1 MFSRP
6 WLLLLLAL
14 PVLHLYW
21 VWTRRGG
28 RVAMPFDSDGSR
40 RLGSGAL
47 MRALLGV
54 GESLPAM
61 MLAVAVLLLALPQE
75 LAAPKQKRALTNIQ
89 LLVDITGSMTAKFC
103 KG

>member
-54 GESLPAM
+54 GESLPATM
-61 MLAVAVLLLALPQE
+61 AALAGM
-75 LAAPKQKRALTNIQ
+75 I
-89 LLVDITGSMTAKFC
+89 M
-103 KG
+103 

>member
-21 VWTRRGG
+21 VWTRRSG

-40 RLGSGAL
+40 RLGSGGF
-47 MRALLGV
+47 MRAVLGV
-54 GESLPAM
+54 GLARGVAAIDLRVMRDIVFSWLLTLPAAGLM
-61 MLAVAVLLLALPQE
+61 SGLLYLMFKSVLGA
-75 LAAPKQKRALTNIQ
+75 
-89 LLVDITGSMTAKFC
+89 
-103 KG
+103 

>member
-28 RVAMPFDSDGSR
+28 RVT
-40 RLGSGAL
+40 
-47 MRALLGV
+47 
-54 GESLPAM
+54 
-61 MLAVAVLLLALPQE
+61 
-75 LAAPKQKRALTNIQ
+75 PKPS
-89 LLVDITGSMTAKFC
+89 VV
-103 KG
+103 